1 MDPSVVDCTFSLELS
16 CRQVGGG
23 GLVIISKQNVSIK
36 LEPVKVT
43 AKENQKIKKRD
54 VKTPEHTRALLSSSE
69 EENGICSYK

>member
-1 MDPSVVDCTFSLELS
+1 M
-16 CRQVGGG
+16 
-23 GLVIISKQNVSIK
+23 VIITKQNVSIK